1 MKQIKLSSA
10 IVYLMAF
17 DVVRE
22 WVSPFPSYRKD
33 NYIVKYL
40 QLTEPLFSIVIFSLK
55 IQTHKNTIKCMAS
68 QSTVLCCFLRSVFSF
83 LFIIISS
90 QNFSVRFLH
99 SFVYFTK
106 PRNSQIKTK
115 RLKVT

>member
-22 WVSPFPSYRKD
+22 LVSPFPSYRKD

-40 QLTEPLFSIVIFSLK
+40 QLTEPLFSIVIFSL
-55 IQTHKNTIKCMAS
+55 
-68 QSTVLCCFLRSVFSF
+68 
-83 LFIIISS
+83 
-90 QNFSVRFLH
+90 
-99 SFVYFTK
+99 
-106 PRNSQIKTK
+106 
-115 RLKVT
+115 

>member
-22 WVSPFPSYRKD
+22 WVSLFPSYRKE

-40 QLTEPLFSIVIFSLK
+40 QLTEP
-55 IQTHKNTIKCMAS
+55 T
-68 QSTVLCCFLRSVFSF
+68 FLDCHYFF
-83 LFIIISS
+83 LIRYLI
-90 QNFSVRFLH
+90 
-99 SFVYFTK
+99 
-106 PRNSQIKTK
+106 
-115 RLKVT
+115 